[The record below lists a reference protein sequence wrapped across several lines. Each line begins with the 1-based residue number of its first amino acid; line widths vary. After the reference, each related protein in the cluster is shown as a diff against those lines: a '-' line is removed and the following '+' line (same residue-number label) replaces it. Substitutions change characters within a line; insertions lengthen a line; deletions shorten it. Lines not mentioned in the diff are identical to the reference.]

1 MRKAT
6 RKMMIVPTR
15 NLVGCTL
22 AFMLIGCGGPSGN
35 QNAAAD
41 RDQVNAEGKAQGGSA
56 EARAYVAQFTKND
69 PEACFKKDVALKQP
83 ALKGPA
89 DDIGPP
95 VQPIRVIVMIDGS
108 GSMAG
113 RMGGRSKLELAREAA
128 LGFVD
133 GLPASVLTSLLVFG
147 QQGNNSQAGKA
158 KSCSAI
164 DVLAPMSADRRQL
177 RTALG
182 QVRAVGW
189 TPLAAG
195 LDRAEA
201 LLTAS
206 ATLGEQVIYVVS
218 DGDETCGGDPVAIAR
233 RINSGRTRALV
244 NVIGFNLP
252 SGEAAKLTAV
262 ARAGGGGFVNL
273 SSEAELERFTAQ
285 VRESI
290 RRTDNA
296 VATSLAT
303 TDNNVATSIAIT
315 DAETCVSLLATN
327 EDTALSND
335 LTDREVAGRPVS
347 VRDEAKALLKAR
359 HDALRARVEAY
370 RVSLSNAEAGAKQ
383 SIDSAANTAR

>member
-1 MRKAT
+1 ME
-6 RKMMIVPTR
+6 MMVVPVRIIVT
-15 NLVGCTL
+15 CAL
-22 AFMLIGCGGPSGN
+22 ALTLIGCGPFSN
-35 QNAAAD
+35 EENAAAD
-41 RDQVNAEGKAQGGSA
+41 RGQAKGKGRGVSA
-56 EARAYVAQFTKND
+56 EAQAYVAQFTKKD

-83 ALKGPA
+83 TLKEAAG
-89 DDIGPP
+89 DIGPRAAP
-95 VQPIRVIVMIDGS
+95 TRVIVMIDGS

-113 RMGGRSKLELAREAA
+113 RMGGRTKLELAREAA

-133 GLPASVLTSLLVFG
+133 GLPTSVQTSLLVFG
-147 QQGNNSQAGKA
+147 QQGNNGQAGKA
-158 KSCSAI
+158 KSCSTI
-164 DVLAPMSADRRQL
+164 DVLTPMSADRGSL

-182 QVRAVGW
+182 QIRAVGW

-206 ATLGEQVIYVVS
+206 ATPGEQVIYVVS
-218 DGDETCGGDPVAIAR
+218 DGEETCGGDPVAVAR
-233 RINSGRTRALV
+233 RINSGRTRAIV

-273 SSEAELERFTAQ
+273 SSATELERYTAQ

-296 VATSLAT
+296 VATSIAK

-315 DAETCVSLLATN
+315 DAETCASILATD
-327 EDTALSND
+327 EDTAMSID
-335 LTDREVAGRPVS
+335 LTDQETAGRPVAF
-347 VRDEAKALLKAR
+347 REEAEALLKAR
-359 HDALRARVEAY
+359 HDTLRARVEAY
-370 RVSLSNAEAGAKQ
+370 RAQLANAETGARR
-383 SIDSAANTAR
+383 SIDSAASAVR

>member
-1 MRKAT
+1 MTA
-6 RKMMIVPTR
+6 VPVR
-15 NLVGCTL
+15 SLVACTL
-22 AFMLIGCGGPSGN
+22 ALTLFGCGGPSGDR
-35 QNAAAD
+35 NAAAG
-41 RDQVNAEGKAQGGSA
+41 RDQVNAEGKAAGGSA
-56 EARAYVAQFTKND
+56 KARAYVAQFTKKD

-83 ALKGPA
+83 ELKGPA
-89 DDIGPP
+89 GDIGPRVP
-95 VQPIRVIVMIDGS
+95 PTRVIVMIDGS

-113 RMGGRSKLELAREAA
+113 RMGGRTKLELAREAA

-133 GLPASVLTSLLVFG
+133 GLPASVQTSLLVFG

-164 DVLAPMSADRRQL
+164 DVLAPMAADRGKL

-201 LLTAS
+201 LLAAS
-206 ATLGEQVIYVVS
+206 ATPGEQVIYVVS
-218 DGDETCGGDPVAIAR
+218 DGEETCGGDPVAVAR
-233 RINSGRTRALV
+233 RINGGRTRAIV

-273 SSEAELERFTAQ
+273 SNEAELARYTAQ

-290 RRTDNA
+290 RRTDNE
-296 VATSLAT
+296 VATSIAT
-303 TDNNVATSIAIT
+303 TDNSVATSIAIT
-315 DAETCVSLLATN
+315 DAETCVSILATD
-327 EDTALSND
+327 EDTAMSID
-335 LTDREVAGRPVS
+335 LTDREVAGRPVPF
-347 VRDEAKALLKAR
+347 REEAETLLKAR

-370 RVSLSNAEAGAKQ
+370 RARLTNAEAGAKR
-383 SIDSAANTAR
+383 SIDSAADAAR